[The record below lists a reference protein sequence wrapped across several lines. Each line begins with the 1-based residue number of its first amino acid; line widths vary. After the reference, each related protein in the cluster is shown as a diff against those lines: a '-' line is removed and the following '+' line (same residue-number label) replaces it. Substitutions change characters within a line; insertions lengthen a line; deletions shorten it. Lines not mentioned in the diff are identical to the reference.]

1 MLKRFIV
8 ILLTAILILNIVD
21 VCLSI
26 ANALEPEVMV
36 SSISTELTLAVDE
49 APHQNYL
56 VAATQQKNNKTKH
69 LKEYPYA
76 AKIWYF
82 LKDKGY
88 NDYVCAGI
96 LGNIMVE
103 VGGGTLKLKPNA
115 YGKGY
120 YGICQWGRHYPKVWG
135 TSLDY
140 HCNFLEST
148 IRSEFKTFGKLY
160 QKGFNYDKFTALTN
174 EREAALAFAKCYERC
189 SAKGYVKRQN
199 CAEIAYNYF
208 T

>member
-1 MLKRFIV
+1 MLKRFV
-8 ILLTAILILNIVD
+8 LILLTAILILNIVD

-26 ANALEPEVMV
+26 VNALEAEVEV
-36 SSISTELTLAVDE
+36 ETCSAPVEFVLTANE
-49 APHQNYL
+49 APHQAL
-56 VAATQQKNNKTKH
+56 VATVNNRNEHFQQ
-69 LKEYPYA
+69 YPYA
-76 AKIWYF
+76 AKIWYY
-82 LKDKGY
+82 LKDQGY
-88 NDYVCAGI
+88 NDYVIAGI

-103 VGGGTLKLKPNA
+103 VGGGTLNLKPNA

-120 YGICQWGRHYPKVWG
+120 YGICQWGKHYPRVWG

-140 HCNFLEST
+140 QLEFLEST

-174 EREAALAFAKCYERC
+174 ERQAALAFAKCYERC